1 MKRIID
7 LHTHSYISDGAS
19 TPKEVIKS
27 AYKNNVSVIALT
39 DHDSFAGI
47 KEASDAAKEYGIT
60 LINGIELSALY
71 EDGRILHI
79 LGIGIDIE
87 NQDFLKSYYKMKKAR
102 EAGIPNILK
111 HISIHQGLNIDINV
125 LKERAL
131 DEYLARYD
139 IHRYIIEN
147 KICTDGQVVWNRYL
161 DPIPYEKDELLPV
174 EEVLD
179 IIKKAGGISF
189 LAHYNKEIGLGG
201 FTKIEMEE
209 HFKYLIS
216 KGLNGVERYY
226 PSFNEEDHEF
236 LNYLIEKYNLLA
248 SGGTDFHGTN
258 RLGIDVGIGA
268 GDMLIPYSLYENI
281 IYKIEKNS

>member
-111 HISIHQGLNIDINV
+111 HISIHQGLDIDLNI
-125 LKERAL
+125 LKGHAL

-139 IHRYIIEN
+139 IHRYIIQN

-161 DPIPYEKDELLPV
+161 DPIPYAKDELLAV

-179 IIKKAGGISF
+179 IIKKAGGVSF

-201 FTKIEMEE
+201 FNKIEMEK
-209 HFKYLIS
+209 HIKYLIS
-216 KGLNGVERYY
+216 CGLNGVERYY
-226 PSFNEEDHEF
+226 PSFKEEDYEF
-236 LNYLIEKYNLLA
+236 LDYLIEKYYLLA
-248 SGGTDFHGTN
+248 SGGTDFHGAN
-258 RLGIDVGIGA
+258 RTGIDVGIGA
-268 GDMLIPYSLYENI
+268 GNMAIPYDLYENI
-281 IYKIEKNS
+281 ITKIEKK

>member
-39 DHDSFAGI
+39 DHDSVAGI

-60 LINGIELSALY
+60 LISGIELSALY

-87 NQDFLKSYYKMKKAR
+87 NEDFLKSYYKMKKAR
-102 EAGIPNILK
+102 EAGILNILN
-111 HISIHQGLNIDINV
+111 HILTHQDLNIDINV

-179 IIKKAGGISF
+179 IIKKAGGVSF

-201 FTKIEMEE
+201 FNKIEMEE

-216 KGLNGVERYY
+216 KGLTGVERYY
-226 PSFNEEDHEF
+226 PSFKKEDHEF
-236 LNYLIEKYNLLA
+236 LDYLIEKYHLLT
-248 SGGTDFHGTN
+248 SGGTDFHGAN
-258 RLGIDVGIGA
+258 RNGIDVGIGNGNMA
-268 GDMLIPYSLYENI
+268 IPYDLYENI
-281 IYKIEKNS
+281 ITKIEKK